1 MSAGAAMTGLPI
13 NHSINRRTLL
23 ASTAAAVLVGLTP
36 AHARFL
42 SGEVPWAPGAATP
55 PEPATPGGWL
65 FFTPDEARA
74 VEAIVERLIPADE
87 LSPSGKDAGCAV
99 FIDRQLAGPY
109 GAAERLYMKPP
120 FATNAAPE
128 FGPQSPLSPAQQY
141 RAGLKALDAWCKANR
156 GGKSF
161 ADLSPTERDTVLT
174 AMEKGEA
181 KFEGFGARPL
191 FNLVL
196 QNTMEGF
203 FADPL
208 YGGNRDMVGWKL
220 IGFPGARYDY
230 RDFIDHVTDP
240 YPLPPVGLQGRAGWT
255 PGR

>member
-1 MSAGAAMTGLPI
+1 MIS
-13 NHSINRRTLL
+13 RRALL
-23 ASTAAAVLVGLTP
+23 ASTAAAALVGSTQ
-36 AHARFL
+36 AKARFL

-55 PEPATPGGWL
+55 PEPALPGGWIY
-65 FFTPDEARA
+65 FTPDEARA

-109 GAAERLYMKPP
+109 GGAERLYMKPP
-120 FATNAAPE
+120 FVAGTAPE

-141 RAGLKALDAWCKANR
+141 RVALKSLDAYCRSNF
-156 GGKSF
+156 GGKGF
-161 ADLSPTERDTVLT
+161 AELAPEERDKVLA
-174 AMEKGEA
+174 AMEKGEP
-181 KFEGFGARPL
+181 KFDGFGSRPF

-203 FADPL
+203 FADPI

-230 RDFIDHVTDP
+230 RDFIDHVTEP
-240 YPLPPVGLQGRAGWT
+240 YTLPPVSLQGRAGWN